1 MDDFILPEDIDEQ
14 NIDNMDL
21 DAPEDGVVVSNRDA
35 PELEQ
40 RSEGMLPV
48 GHCAQAMG
56 DTLQK
61 YEEVKK
67 RIAGLDQLA
76 MQANAEMNNKIDFCL
91 NYLFQLSFGMRLQA
105 EMDKCA
111 TERRNFPLNI
121 TLKRQK
127 LTSGTSLLIIQLQN
141 SSPFEMTEWHL
152 ALTTSSYQMTN
163 IERKDKIFT
172 KVIPIKRLSQ
182 HSEFTYEVF
191 CTRNLPISLFFR
203 VHLFKCIHF
212 SGNREPRAFRIALEP
227 IYLTHWDTITITEVL
242 ESTITR
248 MVQYARIDEEQ
259 KITLPEALVYLL
271 CNEKQTETALLGWII
286 DKVIDGCDSVNCVI
300 LDDANVRWPFT
311 LQVKKRGLNYDVILK
326 MKDAKMRCTLI
337 DELKIRILIRMRY
350 IWKEL
355 KEKEDCEL
363 LVDNKSL
370 SDCFISLIAKYK
382 R

>member
-21 DAPEDGVVVSNRDA
+21 DAPEDGVAVSNRDA

-121 TLKRQK
+121 TLKVSAFLSFDILQHK
-127 LTSGTSLLIIQLQN
+127 LTITLSNSTALYLTLLYN
-141 SSPFEMTEWHL
+141 
-152 ALTTSSYQMTN
+152 
-163 IERKDKIFT
+163 D
-172 KVIPIKRLSQ
+172 
-182 HSEFTYEVF
+182 
-191 CTRNLPISLFFR
+191 LFFS
-203 VHLFKCIHF
+203 LYSEIYFK
-212 SGNREPRAFRIALEP
+212 
-227 IYLTHWDTITITEVL
+227 
-242 ESTITR
+242 
-248 MVQYARIDEEQ
+248 
-259 KITLPEALVYLL
+259 K
-271 CNEKQTETALLGWII
+271 
-286 DKVIDGCDSVNCVI
+286 
-300 LDDANVRWPFT
+300 
-311 LQVKKRGLNYDVILK
+311 
-326 MKDAKMRCTLI
+326 
-337 DELKIRILIRMRY
+337 
-350 IWKEL
+350 
-355 KEKEDCEL
+355 
-363 LVDNKSL
+363 
-370 SDCFISLIAKYK
+370 
-382 R
+382 

>member
-76 MQANAEMNNKIDFCL
+76 M
-91 NYLFQLSFGMRLQA
+91 QLSFGMRLQA